1 MSDNQISEMLTGIL
15 IFMLVILFFLVL
27 VYIILRLKSKPK
39 KDNDSK
45 INKDK
50 NNNENLQ
57 ETLYNKQSIYSFMDF
72 DKIDDNMIYRKR
84 LNKYIMIIE
93 SQGIN
98 YDLMSGMEKNSVEQG
113 FLQFLNTLR
122 YPIQI
127 YIQTRPVDLGSSLL
141 TYKEQVNKIR
151 DRLTKKQF
159 EYNNIKNKLEDN
171 KTIKEQQYEILKLE
185 NLYEYGVDIIKNT
198 ERMNMNRNILRRH
211 YYIVISYIPE
221 DDVKSK
227 YDVEEIKNMA
237 FNELYTRAQSLI
249 NALNVCGIN
258 SKILD
263 SYELAELLYI
273 AYNRDESEVYDL
285 KKAIKAGYDEM
296 YSTAPDILDKRMKEL
311 NKYIEEE
318 AVKRANEALMEVSE
332 QKEKERE
339 IRQKEK
345 EKEDLIDQMA
355 QMILES
361 NEMVLG
367 VDLTEDAKK
376 NIQRKKG
383 GNKINEEKRKK

>member
-1 MSDNQISEMLTGIL
+1 MSDNQISEMLTGVL
-15 IFMLVILFFLVL
+15 IFMLVILFLLVL
-27 VYIILRLKSKPK
+27 VYIILRIKSKAK
-39 KDNDSK
+39 KDNND
-45 INKDK
+45 INKEK
-50 NNNENLQ
+50 NNNQNSQ
-57 ETLYNKQSIYSFMDF
+57 ETLYNKQSINSFMDF

-84 LNKYIMIIE
+84 LNKYIMIME
-93 SQGIN
+93 CQGIN
-98 YDLMSGMEKNSVEQG
+98 YDLMSGIEKNSVEQG

-127 YIQTRPVDLGSSLL
+127 YIQTRPVDLGSSIS

-151 DRLTKKQF
+151 DRLTKKQI
-159 EYNNIKNKLEDN
+159 EYNNIKNRLDDSKVVN
-171 KTIKEQQYEILKLE
+171 EQQYEILKLE

-221 DDVKSK
+221 DDMKNK
-227 YDVEEIKNMA
+227 YDNEEIKNMA

-311 NKYIEEE
+311 DKYIEEE
-318 AVKRANEALMEVSE
+318 AVKRANEALKEVSE

-339 IRQKEK
+339 IKKKEK

-355 QMILES
+355 KMILDNNES
-361 NEMVLG
+361 ILG
-367 VDLTEDAKK
+367 VDLTADAKK
-376 NIQRKKG
+376 SIQKKRG
-383 GNKINEEKRKK
+383 GKKLNEEKRKK

>member
-1 MSDNQISEMLTGIL
+1 MSDNQISEMLTGVL
-15 IFMLVILFFLVL
+15 IFMLVILFLLVL
-27 VYIILRLKSKPK
+27 VYIILRIKSKAK
-39 KDNDSK
+39 KDNND
-45 INKDK
+45 INKEK
-50 NNNENLQ
+50 NNNQNSQ
-57 ETLYNKQSIYSFMDF
+57 ETLYNKQSINSFMDF

-84 LNKYIMIIE
+84 LNKYIMIME
-93 SQGIN
+93 CQGIN
-98 YDLMSGMEKNSVEQG
+98 YDLMSGIEKNSVEQG

-122 YPIQI
+122 HPIQI
-127 YIQTRPVDLGSSLL
+127 YIQTRPVDLGSSIS

-151 DRLTKKQF
+151 DRLTKKQI
-159 EYNNIKNKLEDN
+159 EYNNIKNRLDDSKVVN
-171 KTIKEQQYEILKLE
+171 EQQYEILKLE

-221 DDVKSK
+221 DDMKNK
-227 YDVEEIKNMA
+227 YDNEEIKNMA

-311 NKYIEEE
+311 DKYIEEE
-318 AVKRANEALMEVSE
+318 AVKRANEALKEVSE

-339 IRQKEK
+339 IKKKEK

-355 QMILES
+355 KMILDNNES
-361 NEMVLG
+361 ILG
-367 VDLTEDAKK
+367 VDLTADAKK
-376 NIQRKKG
+376 SIQKKRG
-383 GNKINEEKRKK
+383 GKKLNEEKRKK

>member
-127 YIQTRPVDLGSSLL
+127 YIQTRPVDLGSSIL

-367 VDLTEDAKK
+367 VDLTKDAKK

-383 GNKINEEKRKK
+383 GNKVNEEKRKK

>member
-127 YIQTRPVDLGSSLL
+127 YIQTRPVDLGSSIL

-383 GNKINEEKRKK
+383 GNKVNEEKRKK

>member
-263 SYELAELLYI
+263 SYELDELLYI